1 MVRTKPAKGGGGVK
15 LQRTKPP
22 EPHIDIE
29 NMRLLYPLNYPYHDA
44 KYGRYR
50 LDVHP
55 VMARWLAAH
64 GATDKQIAEEFGITE
79 QTLYNW
85 KKRYPEFAQAL
96 AEGKHGPNKLV
107 ERSLFARALGYFY
120 DEVKTIEIDGEV
132 VRRERTRKHA
142 LPDVNAQLMWLRNR
156 TKEWREEQTVE
167 LKGSVAVELTDVR
180 REIEERLKAIS
191 ARFGTNG
198 HTDHATVE

>member
-1 MVRTKPAKGGGGVK
+1 
-15 LQRTKPP
+15 
-22 EPHIDIE
+22 
-29 NMRLLYPLNYPYHDA
+29 
-44 KYGRYR
+44 
-50 LDVHP
+50 
-55 VMARWLAAH
+55 
-64 GATDKQIAEEFGITE
+64 
-79 QTLYNW
+79 

-120 DEVKTIEIDGEV
+120 DEVKTVEIDGEV

-191 ARFGTNG
+191 ARLGTNG
-198 HTDHATVE
+198 HTDHATVG